1 MRPGRLGNVQMDL
14 DNNKQSSLDLL
25 FGADMDNEVLIKPQ
39 HEWAWTLQGSPRVST
54 R

>member
-25 FGADMDNEVLIKPQ
+25 FFGADMDNEVLIKPQ
-39 HEWAWTLQGSPRVST
+39 TLQGSPRVST